1 MMDKL
6 SARGLSSWNAAMGPS
21 RANASANATAPGE
34 PLLNMPTYMLESFLP
49 GFGLISR
56 LLLSMT
62 GIDISSVV
70 SAFMLAAG
78 MLTALQYG
86 WLFLSSLTA
95 DWLAARVTIKA
106 GDKLYEQTMDWI
118 SKQQI
123 TNSTRHLLA
132 QAAISTTDAHDF
144 RGRRGHGRFDYSGV
158 EATIPPLYTPA
169 HGKHTFWHRKRR
181 FTFSRDEPRD
191 GIGGALRSLA
201 SGGTSFEGET
211 ITITCLGFTPAPLKQ
226 LLMDVKAFAAQKNRS
241 NTTVRRAG
249 TNYEG
254 GWRTQ
259 LVRPSRPLDTVYM
272 DEAIKK
278 DVLEDMH
285 EFLGTDTPR
294 FYARRGI
301 PYRRGYLFHGPPG
314 TGKTSLSFALA
325 GEFGL
330 DLHVC
335 GLRDPQMTEQR
346 LTDLMSNLPARCIV
360 LIEDIDSAGIKRD
373 DVAELPTPTET
384 DNVHTGR
391 PGRGRQ
397 GFADPDRQQGI
408 TLSGLLNAIDG
419 VSSQEGRL
427 LIMTTNHPE
436 KLDPA
441 LIRPGRVDQQVYFG
455 NASATHM
462 RQIFLRMFTRD
473 PPVEGEGVGAAD
485 DRKSVTD
492 VDTVQ
497 LEDMAARF
505 AEALEEDVFTP
516 AEIQGFLLVHRKSP
530 SKALESVLAWSVELK
545 AAKVAG
551 RNVITPAAAV
561 VNGAL
566 NGAET
571 RR

>member
-1 MMDKL
+1 MDRF
-6 SARGLSSWNAAMGPS
+6 SNRGLSSWNALAGT
-21 RANASANATAPGE
+21 SAHNVSNNITSPDEA
-34 PLLNMPTYMLESFLP
+34 LLNVPTYMLESFLP

-56 LLLSMT
+56 LLLSFT

-78 MLTALQYG
+78 MLTALQYS
-86 WLFLSSLTA
+86 WLFLSSLTT

-123 TNSTRHLLA
+123 TNRTRHLLA
-132 QAAISTTDAHDF
+132 QAAVSTSDAHDL
-144 RGRRGHGRFDYSGV
+144 RGRRGHGRFDYTGV

-169 HGKHTFWHRKRR
+169 HGKHTFWHRNRR
-181 FTFSRDEPRD
+181 FTFNRDEPRD

-201 SGGTSFEGET
+201 SGGTSFGGET
-211 ITITCLGFTPAPLKQ
+211 ITITCLGFTPAPVKQ
-226 LLMDVKAFAAQKNRS
+226 LLMDIKAFSAQKNRS
-241 NTTVRRAG
+241 NTIVRRAG
-249 TNYEG
+249 TGYEG

-278 DVLEDMH
+278 DVLEDMR

-325 GEFGL
+325 GDFGM

-346 LTDLMSNLPARCIV
+346 LTDLMSNLPSRCIV

-373 DVAELPTPTET
+373 DVAESPIPAET
-384 DNVHTGR
+384 QVSHAGR
-391 PGRGRQ
+391 TGRGRQ
-397 GFADPDRQQGI
+397 AFPDADRQQGI

-441 LIRPGRVDQQVYFG
+441 LIRPGRVDHQVYFG

-473 PPVEGEGVGAAD
+473 PPLEGEGAAATND
-485 DRKSVTD
+485 CKSASD
-492 VDTVQ
+492 ADAAQ
-497 LEDMAARF
+497 LEDMATRF
-505 AEALEEDVFTP
+505 ADALEEDVFTP

-530 SKALESVLAWSVELK
+530 SKALESVPAWSVELK
-545 AAKVAG
+545 AAKAAG
-551 RNVITPAAAV
+551 RNVIASAAPAEQTT
-561 VNGAL
+561 L
-566 NGAET
+566 NGAAANS
-571 RR
+571 